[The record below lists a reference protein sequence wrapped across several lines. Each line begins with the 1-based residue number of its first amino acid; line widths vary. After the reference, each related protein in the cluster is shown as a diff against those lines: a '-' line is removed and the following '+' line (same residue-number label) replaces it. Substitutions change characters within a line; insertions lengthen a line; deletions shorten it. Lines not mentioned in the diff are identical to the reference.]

1 MNKLR
6 KFILGCGLLMV
17 SVPMYAF
24 EYRIISNASDSTLN
38 GYDCVLFNISD
49 SFTPHMAEVQN
60 GVVDITGESERSF
73 PAELYFVNRESGGQR
88 GSRIAFIVEPGTT
101 VVDLNEN
108 VLVTGGSLNQEL
120 RNYINEI
127 EAYWKS
133 ISTDT
138 LANPKDMAM
147 TKVFANETANQE
159 ETANAKETTTLKETI
174 KLKSKKIF
182 KENANNGLGEY
193 ILMTATQ
200 DWSPDEWNEATQLLD
215 DDQKDLEAIRTIT
228 SRMDRLRNT
237 WEGTH
242 FVDFEGKSV
251 DGQPMKLSD
260 YVGKGEFVIA
270 DIWSS
275 WCGACIIEAQET
287 LIPLYHKYSDNP
299 NVKII
304 GIALDDV
311 REMAKKMGMPWDQL
325 MNCDKVMGKY
335 AINSIPEIILFG
347 PDGTILNR
355 HLRGEEVEEKLK
367 AAMTAN
373 N

>member
-6 KFILGCGLLMV
+6 KFILGCGLLMA
-17 SVPMYAF
+17 SVPIYAF

-60 GVVDITGESERSF
+60 GIVDITGESERSF
-73 PAELYFVNRESGGQR
+73 PAELYFVNRESGGR
-88 GSRIAFIVEPGTT
+88 RSSRITFIVEPGTT

-138 LANPKDMAM
+138 LANLKDMAM
-147 TKVFANETANQE
+147 AKVFAD
-159 ETANAKETTTLKETI
+159 ETANAKETTTLKESI
-174 KLKSKKIF
+174 KLKSKKVF

-193 ILMTATQ
+193 ILITATQ

-215 DDQKDLEAIRTIT
+215 EEQRDLEAIRNIT

-237 WEGTH
+237 WEGTQ
-242 FVDFEGKSV
+242 FVDLEGKSV

-275 WCGACIIEAQET
+275 WCGFCIIEARET

-311 REMAKKMGMPWDQL
+311 KEMAKKMDIPWDQL
-325 MNCDKVMGKY
+325 MDCDKVLGKY
-335 AINSIPEIILFG
+335 AINAIPEIILFG

-367 AAMTAN
+367 AAMNASN
-373 N
+373 

>member
-6 KFILGCGLLMV
+6 KFIVGCGLLV
-17 SVPMYAF
+17 TSVPMYAF

-60 GVVDITGESERSF
+60 GVVDIMGESTRSF
-73 PAELYFVNRESGGQR
+73 PAELYFVNRESGVRRDG
-88 GSRIAFIVEPGTT
+88 RITFIVEPGTT

-133 ISTDT
+133 IS
-138 LANPKDMAM
+138 AGSKDMAVA
-147 TKVFANETANQE
+147 KVFTNEILNPE
-159 ETANAKETTTLKETI
+159 ETANAKESATLKETI

-193 ILMTATQ
+193 ILMVAAQ
-200 DWSPDEWNEATQLLD
+200 DWSPDEWDEAMQLLD
-215 DDQKDLEAIRTIT
+215 EDQRDLEAIRSIT
-228 SRMDRLRNT
+228 SRMDRLGNT
-237 WEGTH
+237 WEGTR
-242 FVDFEGKSV
+242 FVDLEGKSV

-275 WCGACIIEAQET
+275 WCGYCIIEARET
-287 LIPLYHKYSDNP
+287 LIPLYHKYIDNP

-311 REMAKKMGMPWDQL
+311 REMAKKMDIPWDQL
-325 MNCDKVMGKY
+325 MDCDKVMGKY
-335 AINSIPEIILFG
+335 AINAIPEIILFG

-367 AAMTAN
+367 VAMNASN
-373 N
+373 